1 MVPRFPTI
9 EVEVYS
15 SNPLSRLGLMAS
27 LGDLDEF
34 DVIDASAPVD
44 DAGSFEAP
52 FSDRSRGRLRVRL
65 YDGDPPASLVETEDP
80 FVALVDGPEM
90 ALRASRRGAAGV
102 VMRDGSPPRM
112 VAALRAAALGFEVRD
127 RAFRVPEPEVEPELE
142 LRTDLSPREREAL
155 NLLAQGFSNRR
166 IARRLGISEH
176 TAKFHVNRVMEK
188 LDARSRT
195 DAAVRGLRAG
205 LVVF

>member
-9 EVEVYS
+9 EVEVFS
-15 SNPLSRLGLMAS
+15 SDPLSRLGLMAS

-44 DAGSFEAP
+44 DAASSAP
-52 FSDRSRGRLRVRL
+52 PASERPTGRLRVRL
-65 YDGDPPASLVETEDP
+65 YDGDPPASFETRDP

-90 ALRASRRGAAGV
+90 ARRASKRGAAGV

-112 VAALRAAALGFEVRD
+112 VAALRAAAMGLEVRD
-127 RAFRVPEPEVEPELE
+127 RAFRVPEPDAEPELD
-142 LRTDLSPREREAL
+142 LRPDLSPREREAL

-205 LVVF
+205 LVAF

>member
-15 SNPLSRLGLMAS
+15 SDPLSRLGLMAS

-34 DVIDASAPVD
+34 DVIDAAAPID
-44 DAGSFEAP
+44 DDESTLDDP
-52 FSDRSRGRLRVRL
+52 PRSRPRGRLRVRL
-65 YDGDPPASLVETEDP
+65 YDGDPPASLETQDP

-90 ALRASRRGAAGV
+90 ALRASKRGAAGI

-112 VAALRAAALGFEVRD
+112 VAALRAAALGLEVRD
-127 RAFRVPEPEVEPELE
+127 RAFRIPEAEPELE
-142 LRTDLSPREREAL
+142 LRADLSPREREAL

-205 LVVF
+205 LVAF

>member
-15 SNPLSRLGLMAS
+15 SDPLSRLGLMAS

-34 DVIDASAPVD
+34 DVIDAAAPLDD
-44 DAGSFEAP
+44 DAITPNSSSP
-52 FSDRSRGRLRVRL
+52 SRPRGRLRVRL
-65 YDGDPPASLVETEDP
+65 YDGDPPAGLDGSEPV
-80 FVALVDGPEM
+80 VALVDGPEM
-90 ALRASRRGAAGV
+90 ALRASRLGAAGI

-112 VAALRAAALGFEVRD
+112 VAALRAAAMGLEVRD
-127 RAFRVPEPEVEPELE
+127 RAFRAPAPEPEPE
-142 LRTDLSPREREAL
+142 LRTDLSPREREVL

-176 TAKFHVNRVMEK
+176 TAKFHVNHVMEK

-205 LVVF
+205 LVAF